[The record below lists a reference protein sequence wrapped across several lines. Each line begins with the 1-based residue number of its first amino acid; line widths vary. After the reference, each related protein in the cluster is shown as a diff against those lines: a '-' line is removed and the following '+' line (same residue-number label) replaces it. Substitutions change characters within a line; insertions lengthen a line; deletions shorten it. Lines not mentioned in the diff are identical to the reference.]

1 MIPTRQQHIDFARAA
16 GVHDVVQ
23 RLEKMTDAE
32 HRAWIEDAE
41 EKHRTARR

>member
-1 MIPTRQQHIDFARAA
+1 MITRQQHIIFARAA
-16 GVHDVVQ
+16 GAVDVVQ

-41 EKHRTARR
+41 EKYRMESRR